1 MVLSKSDF
9 IIDLDAP
16 QEEVIS
22 SITKYLEQKE
32 QQMHKEGEVALNFLI
47 KKKGEKD
54 KNFQYNLNK
63 NSIGEAER
71 EITFPLIIEEILK
84 KELNPKIAKNQKL
97 VTHIKEELKK
107 DPYWS
112 NRALK
117 LIKTIKEKQM
127 KG

>member
-1 MVLSKSDF
+1 MLSKSDF
-9 IIDLDAP
+9 TIDLDAP
-16 QEEVIS
+16 QEEVIA

-32 QQMHKEGEVALNFLI
+32 QQMHKEGEVALNFLV

-117 LIKTIKEKQM
+117 LIKAIKEKQM